1 MPLASWARLV
11 ALFFFALVVQIAFL
25 NQIVVSGVHPDLMVI
40 LPVAAGLTAGAQ
52 RGAAIGFVAG
62 LFADLVV
69 QLPYGLSSLT
79 FVLAGFVAG
88 LVARAS
94 SSAQATAAE
103 TVSCAVLSTATM
115 ALYVLI
121 GTIIGQSGLLSS
133 QTLAALAMV
142 GVSALVLSYPVL
154 RLTAGAMRGA
164 SSSHSVPSGGSA
176 LS

>member
-52 RGAAIGFVAG
+52 RGAAI
-62 LFADLVV
+62 
-69 QLPYGLSSLT
+69 
-79 FVLAGFVAG
+79 GFVAG